1 MRGKERDA
9 LPHVVVY
16 VEYVVYVGHPYVELQ
31 LMRVL
36 WRWDPF
42 LADSTLVCRSTRA
55 HDCRDSL
62 ANGAYRTNLF
72 QMIAEPRDTLT
83 M

>member
-31 LMRVL
+31 LMDQLVEKGVVAGGR
-36 WRWDPF
+36 
-42 LADSTLVCRSTRA
+42 LALVHLSN
-55 HDCRDSL
+55 
-62 ANGAYRTNLF
+62 NG
-72 QMIAEPRDTLT
+72 
-83 M
+83 

>member
-31 LMRVL
+31 LM
-36 WRWDPF
+36 
-42 LADSTLVCRSTRA
+42 DSV
-55 HDCRDSL
+55 
-62 ANGAYRTNLF
+62 GAYSG
-72 QMIAEPRDTLT
+72 
-83 M
+83 

>member
-31 LMRVL
+31 LTAL
-36 WRWDPF
+36 
-42 LADSTLVCRSTRA
+42 LGSELCVCFPA
-55 HDCRDSL
+55 HACGSR
-62 ANGAYRTNLF
+62 
-72 QMIAEPRDTLT
+72 RDTLLSRPIHFMKGWRQLT
-83 M
+83 KGWRQL

>member
-31 LMRVL
+31 LIVL
-36 WRWDPF
+36 LGTFP
-42 LADSTLVCRSTRA
+42 ATL
-55 HDCRDSL
+55 SL
-62 ANGAYRTNLF
+62 SL
-72 QMIAEPRDTLT
+72 
-83 M
+83 

>member
-31 LMRVL
+31 LIGGV
-36 WRWDPF
+36 DTYAP
-42 LADSTLVCRSTRA
+42 S
-55 HDCRDSL
+55 
-62 ANGAYRTNLF
+62 RT
-72 QMIAEPRDTLT
+72 PT
-83 M
+83 